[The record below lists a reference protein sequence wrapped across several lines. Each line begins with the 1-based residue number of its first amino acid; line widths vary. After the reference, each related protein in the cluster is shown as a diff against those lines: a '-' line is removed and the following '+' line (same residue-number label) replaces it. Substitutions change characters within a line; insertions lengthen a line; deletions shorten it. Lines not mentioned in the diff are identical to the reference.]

1 MQAHKDRGN
10 TSKHAFA
17 LDSLKHFIYSVQ
29 DERPNMDKQLQVADH
44 NGDSDRGQ
52 IKCVYPLLSS
62 SFSDI
67 GDRCSP

>member
-1 MQAHKDRGN
+1 M
-10 TSKHAFA
+10 
-17 LDSLKHFIYSVQ
+17 DSLKHFIYSVQ